1 MTMLAVPD
9 SVNDTARP
17 NLVLIIVCGV
27 LVAAGIYLILER
39 SLTRVLLGVVL
50 ASNGVSVL
58 FLVVS
63 GKARGAPIIGV
74 NDPSNMSDPLPQAM
88 VLTAIVI
95 TLATVGF
102 VLALVYRQWQ
112 LTGADDVQD
121 DVEDA
126 KIYRLAQ
133 RDLTSET
140 YDPDVEST
148 TQSDENATEDDAV
161 PDHIVDP
168 DSHPDGTPVR
178 EEIADQGDPPERPG
192 GGA

>member
-102 VLALVYRQWQ
+102 VLALAYRQWQ

-121 DVEDA
+121 DIEDA
-126 KIYRLAQ
+126 KIHRLAE
-133 RDLTSET
+133 RDSTSES

-148 TQSDENATEDDAV
+148 TQSDENATEDEAD
-161 PDHIVDP
+161 PDHIIDP

-178 EEIADQGDPPERPG
+178 EEIADQGDPTERPG
-192 GGA
+192 GGT

>member
-1 MTMLAVPD
+1 MTTLAVPAT
-9 SVNDTARP
+9 SNNTAAP

-27 LVAAGIYLILER
+27 LVAAGIYLVLER
-39 SLTRVLLGVVL
+39 SLSRVLLGTVL

-63 GKARGAPIIGV
+63 GRARGAPIIGV
-74 NDPSNMSDPLPQAM
+74 NSPDNMSDPLPQAM

-102 VLALVYRQWQ
+102 VLALGYRQWQ
-112 LTGADDVQD
+112 LSGTDDVQD

-126 KIYRLAQ
+126 MIQRLAE
-133 RDLTSET
+133 RDRTSQT
-140 YDPDVEST
+140 YDPDAEST
-148 TQSDENATEDDAV
+148 TQSDENATEDEV
-161 PDHIVDP
+161 PDHITDP
-168 DSHPDGTPVR
+168 DAHPDGAPVR
-178 EEIADQGDPPERPG
+178 EEIADQDDPADRFG

>member
-1 MTMLAVPD
+1 MTLLAVAD
-9 SVNDTARP
+9 TANDTARP

-39 SLTRVLLGVVL
+39 SLTRVLLGAVL

-102 VLALVYRQWQ
+102 VLALAYRQWQ

-126 KIYRLAQ
+126 KIHRLAE
-133 RDLTSET
+133 RDSTSET

-148 TQSDENATEDDAV
+148 TQSDENATEDDEV
-161 PDHIVDP
+161 GDHITDP
-168 DSHPDGTPVR
+168 DAHPDGTPVR
-178 EEIADQGDPPERPG
+178 EEIADQSDPAEPPG
-192 GGA
+192 GDT